1 MKTKTSRVMIVFA
14 CGLMACLLLASS
26 GQTANRGSNRL
37 VDMEIRQ
44 QPLELRMLV
53 RVLRNCEENDRP
65 VHPGIVRW
73 ASASLRRFL
82 TGQRANFLM
91 PYSALLICNSL
102 RVGCWLPGESKTGGN
117 DSTLR
122 PTPQHQKTIEMVEIL
137 ATTP

>member
-1 MKTKTSRVMIVFA
+1 MEPTGFICSSGLSVGFVISLGVGFHYKFNNRNENMKTKTSRVTIVVA

-73 ASASLRRFL
+73 ASASLP
-82 TGQRANFLM
+82 TGENQLARTN
-91 PYSALLICNSL
+91 N
-102 RVGCWLPGESKTGGN
+102 T
-117 DSTLR
+117 STQCLF
-122 PTPQHQKTIEMVEIL
+122 QID
-137 ATTP
+137 